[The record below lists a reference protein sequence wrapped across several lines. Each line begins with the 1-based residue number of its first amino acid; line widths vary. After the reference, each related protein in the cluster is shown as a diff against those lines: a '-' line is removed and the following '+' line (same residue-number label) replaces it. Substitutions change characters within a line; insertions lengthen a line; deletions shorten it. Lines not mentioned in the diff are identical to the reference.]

1 MIIKGYYLIQEF
13 EKKNRNTIWKQLASL
28 GKNPEIYSDSQVGI
42 MPHLGKNTF
51 YIYAVCHS
59 LVVVCLDNC
68 PPREELADEE
78 PFNDKQPLYFTED
91 SHRVSPVWQLSET
104 IKLIK
109 KQLEEDHDYWS
120 ILGVLLTE
128 STIINAD
135 GMQDVWENMNVKV
148 IDQVKFDPSYNF
160 FTNPC
165 EDLTFGKTIMSVIKE
180 LNTPQTPT
188 KQEDDAFFE
197 LLEKFCN
204 ENYSDNT
211 KVESEESKEDEEKEK
226 EKEKEEEDI
235 TDNSEEEEEEKEEEE
250 VNEEESL
257 EEVFPNLF
265 VPSSSDVIEQNNN
278 VSVKVTILPPIANPR
293 AELDKLVGCQDIKK
307 RIDELLAL
315 TRYNKMVLKAYPHAK
330 IHEVSLHSVFFG
342 KPGTGK
348 TTVCKIF
355 GSLLHEAGALSR
367 GHVIV
372 ADRGTFLGTLWGD
385 EERSVRQ
392 VVEKAQ
398 GGVLMI
404 DEAYLLNGKH
414 ENDPGKIVI
423 PMLMELLA
431 DESQRDIAVV
441 LCGYKEPMMRLLDT
455 NPGLQSRFPNRFEFS
470 DFTIDE
476 LMEITRRRIGEYRYH
491 FTRQAWQ
498 KYKNV
503 LTEAYQ
509 VRDPSSWGNARF
521 VANQLERIY
530 IQHAHRCTK
539 ERHISGKRLLTLTP
553 SDIVPIDVPRPK
565 PHLGF

>member
-1 MIIKGYYLIQEF
+1 MIKGYYLIQKF
-13 EKKNRNTIWKQLASL
+13 EKQNRNTIWKQLASI
-28 GKNPEIYSDSQVGI
+28 GKKTEIYSDSQVGI
-42 MPHLGKNTF
+42 MPYLGEKTF
-51 YIYAVCHS
+51 YIYAVCNS

-78 PFNDKQPLYFTED
+78 PFNDGQPLYFTED

-109 KQLEEDHDYWS
+109 KQLEVDHDYWS
-120 ILGVLLTE
+120 VLGVLLTG

-135 GMQDVWENMNVKV
+135 GMQDDWDNMNIKV

-160 FTNPC
+160 QMNPS
-165 EDLTFGKTIMSVIKE
+165 EDLTFGKTIMSIIKN
-180 LNTPQTPT
+180 LNKPQTPT
-188 KQEDDAFFE
+188 EQENDRFAE
-197 LLEKFCN
+197 LLEKICN
-204 ENYSDNT
+204 DNYSGNT
-211 KVESEESKEDEEKEK
+211 KEESGEPV
-226 EKEKEEEDI
+226 
-235 TDNSEEEEEEKEEEE
+235 EEKEEGDKTDYSEE
-250 VNEEESL
+250 EKKKEETDEGESL
-257 EEVFPNLF
+257 EEDFPNLF
-265 VPSSSDVIEQNNN
+265 VPSSDVIEQNNN
-278 VSVKVTILPPIANPR
+278 VSVKLKILPPMRNPR

-315 TRYNKMVLKAYPHAK
+315 TRYNKMVLNAFPHAK
-330 IHEVSLHSVFFG
+330 IHEVSLHSIFFG
-342 KPGTGK
+342 RPGTGK

-367 GHVIV
+367 GHVVV

-441 LCGYKEPMMRLLDT
+441 LCGYKEPMMKLLNT

-470 DFTIDE
+470 DFTVDE
-476 LMEITRRRIGEYRYH
+476 LMEISRRRIEEYQYH

-498 KYKNV
+498 KYKSV
-503 LTEAYQ
+503 LTAAYQ
-509 VRDPSSWGNARF
+509 VRDPNSWGNARF
-521 VANQLERIY
+521 VANQLERIF
-530 IQHAHRCTK
+530 IQHARRCVK
-539 ERHISGKRLLTLTP
+539 ESPANEQRLLTLTP
-553 SDIVPIDVPRPK
+553 ADITPIEVPRPK
-565 PHLGF
+565 PHIGF

>member
-1 MIIKGYYLIQEF
+1 MIKGYHLIQKF
-13 EKKNRNTIWKQLASL
+13 EKQNRNTIWKQLASI
-28 GKNPEIYSDSQVGI
+28 GKKAEIYSNSQVGI
-42 MPHLGKNTF
+42 MPYLGGNTF

-68 PPREELADEE
+68 PPREELADED
-78 PFNDKQPLYFTED
+78 PFNDGQPLYFTEN

-109 KQLEEDHDYWS
+109 KQLEENHDYWS
-120 ILGVLLTE
+120 VLGVLLTE

-135 GMQDVWENMNVKV
+135 GMQDVWDNMKVKV
-148 IDQVKFDPSYNF
+148 IDQLKFDPSYNF
-160 FTNPC
+160 QMNPS
-165 EDLTFGKTIMSVIKE
+165 EDLTFGKTIMSIIKE
-180 LNTPQTPT
+180 LNIPQTPT
-188 KQEDDAFFE
+188 KTEDDAFFE
-197 LLEKFCN
+197 LVEKFCN
-204 ENYSDNT
+204 ENYSGNT
-211 KVESEESKEDEEKEK
+211 KGESEEAEKD
-226 EKEKEEEDI
+226 KEEDDK
-235 TDNSEEEEEEKEEEE
+235 TDNSEEEKVEEE
-250 VNEEESL
+250 VNEVESL
-257 EEVFPNLF
+257 EEDFPNLF
-265 VPSSSDVIEQNNN
+265 VPSSDVIEQNNN
-278 VSVKVTILPPIANPR
+278 VSVKVKILPPIQNPR

-315 TRYNKMVLKAYPHAK
+315 TLYNKMVLKAFPHAK

-355 GSLLHEAGALSR
+355 GSLLREAGALSR
-367 GHVIV
+367 GHVLV

-414 ENDPGKIVI
+414 EKDPGKIVI

-441 LCGYKEPMMRLLDT
+441 LCGYKEPLMHLLDT

-476 LMEITRRRIGEYRYH
+476 LMEITRRRIGEYQYH
-491 FTRQAWQ
+491 FTHQAWQ

-509 VRDPSSWGNARF
+509 VRDSSSWGNARF
-521 VANQLERIY
+521 VANQLERIF
-530 IQHAHRCTK
+530 IQHAQRCVK
-539 ERHISGKRLLTLTP
+539 ENPSNEQRLLTLTP
-553 SDIVPIDVPRPK
+553 ADITPIEVPRPK
-565 PHLGF
+565 PRIGF

>member
-1 MIIKGYYLIQEF
+1 MIKGYYLIQKF
-13 EKKNRNTIWKQLASL
+13 EKQNRNTIWKQLASI
-28 GKNPEIYSDSQVGI
+28 GKKTEIYSDSQVGI
-42 MPHLGKNTF
+42 MPYLGEKTF
-51 YIYAVCHS
+51 YIYAVCNS

-78 PFNDKQPLYFTED
+78 PFNDGQPLYFTED

-109 KQLEEDHDYWS
+109 KQLEVDHDYWS
-120 ILGVLLTE
+120 VLGVLLTG

-135 GMQDVWENMNVKV
+135 GMQDDWDNMNIKV

-160 FTNPC
+160 QMNPS
-165 EDLTFGKTIMSVIKE
+165 EDLTFGKTIMSIIKN
-180 LNTPQTPT
+180 LNKPQTPT
-188 KQEDDAFFE
+188 EQENDRFAE
-197 LLEKFCN
+197 LLEKICN
-204 ENYSDNT
+204 DNYSGNT
-211 KVESEESKEDEEKEK
+211 KEESGEPV
-226 EKEKEEEDI
+226 
-235 TDNSEEEEEEKEEEE
+235 EEKEEGDKTDYSEE
-250 VNEEESL
+250 EKKKEETDEGESL
-257 EEVFPNLF
+257 EEDFPNLF
-265 VPSSSDVIEQNNN
+265 VPSSDVIEQNNN
-278 VSVKVTILPPIANPR
+278 VSVKLKILPPMRNPR

-315 TRYNKMVLKAYPHAK
+315 TRYNKMVLNAFPHAK
-330 IHEVSLHSVFFG
+330 IHEVSLHSIFFG
-342 KPGTGK
+342 RPGTGK

-367 GHVIV
+367 GHVVV

-441 LCGYKEPMMRLLDT
+441 LCGYKEPMMKLLNT

-470 DFTIDE
+470 DFTVDE
-476 LMEITRRRIGEYRYH
+476 LMEISRRRIEEYQYH

-498 KYKNV
+498 KYTSV
-503 LTEAYQ
+503 LTAAYQ
-509 VRDPSSWGNARF
+509 VRDPNSWGNARF
-521 VANQLERIY
+521 VANQLERIF
-530 IQHAHRCTK
+530 IQHARRCVK
-539 ERHISGKRLLTLTP
+539 ESPANEQRLLTLTP
-553 SDIVPIDVPRPK
+553 ADITPIEVPRPK
-565 PHLGF
+565 PHIGF

>member
-1 MIIKGYYLIQEF
+1 MIKGYYLIQKF
-13 EKKNRNTIWKQLASL
+13 EKQNRNTIWKQLASI
-28 GKNPEIYSDSQVGI
+28 GKKTEIYSDSQVGI
-42 MPHLGKNTF
+42 MPYLGEKTF
-51 YIYAVCHS
+51 YIYAVCNS

-78 PFNDKQPLYFTED
+78 PFNDGQPLYFTED

-109 KQLEEDHDYWS
+109 KQLEVDHDYWS
-120 ILGVLLTE
+120 VLGVLLTG

-135 GMQDVWENMNVKV
+135 GMQDDWDNMNIKV

-160 FTNPC
+160 QMNPS
-165 EDLTFGKTIMSVIKE
+165 EDLTFGKTIMSIIKN
-180 LNTPQTPT
+180 LNKPQTPT
-188 KQEDDAFFE
+188 EQENDRFAE
-197 LLEKFCN
+197 LLEKICN
-204 ENYSDNT
+204 DNDSGNT
-211 KVESEESKEDEEKEK
+211 KEESGEPV
-226 EKEKEEEDI
+226 
-235 TDNSEEEEEEKEEEE
+235 EEKEEGDKTDYSEE
-250 VNEEESL
+250 EKKKEETDEGESL
-257 EEVFPNLF
+257 EEDFPNLF
-265 VPSSSDVIEQNNN
+265 VPSSDVIEQNNN
-278 VSVKVTILPPIANPR
+278 VSVKLKILPPMRNPR

-315 TRYNKMVLKAYPHAK
+315 TRYNKMVLNAFPHAK
-330 IHEVSLHSVFFG
+330 IHEVSLHSIFFG
-342 KPGTGK
+342 RPGTGK

-367 GHVIV
+367 GHVVV

-441 LCGYKEPMMRLLDT
+441 LCGYKEPMMKLLNT

-470 DFTIDE
+470 DFTVDE
-476 LMEITRRRIGEYRYH
+476 LMEISRRRIEEYQYH

-498 KYKNV
+498 KYKSV
-503 LTEAYQ
+503 LTAAYQ
-509 VRDPSSWGNARF
+509 VRDPNSWGNARF
-521 VANQLERIY
+521 VANQLERIF
-530 IQHAHRCTK
+530 IQHARRCVK
-539 ERHISGKRLLTLTP
+539 ESPANEQRLLTLTP
-553 SDIVPIDVPRPK
+553 ADITPIEVPRPK
-565 PHLGF
+565 PHIGF